1 MTTVDPNIVNLLTH
15 GKIVNLLGLV
25 LLISI
30 AEFQPSIKNASAAAA
45 RSAFFSNSV
54 RSKRSEQGK
63 RLNLSGSVLLINIIA
78 KFQPLIGKAS
88 PEIIALL
95 NNGDEGIQKAGT
107 DTLSTLPGEKQF
119 IEFISFAHWYYS

>member
-1 MTTVDPNIVNLLTH
+1 MTTVDPNIVDLLTH
-15 GKIVNLLGLV
+15 GKIVDLLGLA

-30 AEFQPSIKNASAAAA
+30 AEFQPSIRNASAAAA

-63 RLNLSGSVLLINIIA
+63 RLNLSGLVLLINIIA
-78 KFQPLIGKAS
+78 QFQPLIGKAS

-95 NNGDEGIQKAGT
+95 NNSDEDIQKAGT
-107 DTLSTLPGEKQF
+107 DALSTLSGHGEKQF
-119 IEFISFAHWYYS
+119 IEFISFAY